1 MTVNNQQQRYH
12 FPGVLID
19 HDKLKPTE
27 KPPPCSNMEKEVE
40 MEKGEPIILPNGRE
54 VSPVHGTRRASSSAA
69 KILQHSGDA
78 DEAMKAFADGEVPEL
93 TPETNARLLRIIDFH
108 LMPLMCLVY
117 GLNYLDKVRT
127 HPSLIPVIPCKLKNN
142 QTKLFHRQH

>member
-1 MTVNNQQQRYH
+1 
-12 FPGVLID
+12 
-19 HDKLKPTE
+19 
-27 KPPPCSNMEKEVE
+27 MEKEKY
-40 MEKGEPIILPNGRE
+40 MEKGDPVILPNGRE
-54 VSPVHGTRRASSSAA
+54 VSPVDGTRRASVSAA

-117 GLNYLDKVRT
+117 GLNYLDKVCT
-127 HPSLIPVIPCKLKNN
+127 HLILIPIIACKLKSNDA
-142 QTKLFHRQH
+142 KPFHRQH